1 MLNKIQILQ
10 KVVYTMYKVYCQ
22 GKKHKKWQEYSQLFK
37 KLEEA
42 EECKKK
48 AEALRTCDVDGNI
61 IRYKIIKIK

>member
-1 MLNKIQILQ
+1 
-10 KVVYTMYKVYCQ
+10 MYKVYCQ